1 MASFL
6 HRSWVEI
13 DLDNIEHNIREIRS
27 LIGSDVELM
36 ACVKADAY
44 GHGSGIVSLL
54 LERVGVDSF
63 GVSNINEAEV
73 LRKAGVKKPILILG
87 FTPPEL
93 AGLLTRLDV
102 TQTILNLEYATQLS
116 EQAKAIGATIKADI
130 KVDTG
135 MSRIGFL
142 ANDILSAANQIQ
154 ATCELPG
161 LKIEGIFTHFAVAD
175 ELTPFGKQYTEHQHA
190 QFAQLISRLAQ
201 QDIRFKSVH
210 CCNSAATLFYP
221 EMHHT
226 LVRVGIMIYGLPP
239 SENVSHKINLKPAMA
254 LKSAVSQVKELPI
267 DTSISYGARYTTDS
281 VKQIATLPL
290 GYADGYPRG
299 LGNKAR
305 AYIHGTLVPI
315 VGTICMDQLMIDVT
329 GLDVKQDDEVT
340 LFGGDSPI
348 GLTNLAGLTG
358 TICYELCCGISRRIP
373 RVYIKDKRILDAID
387 YSLLV

>member
-1 MASFL
+1 MTFL

-13 DLDNIEHNIREIRS
+13 DLDHIEHNIREIRS
-27 LIGSDVELM
+27 LIGNDVELM

-44 GHGSGIVSLL
+44 CHGSGIVSLF
-54 LERVGVDSF
+54 LERLGINSF

-73 LRKAGVKKPILILG
+73 LRKAGIKGSILILG

-93 AGLLTRLDV
+93 AGLLLRLDV
-102 TQTILNLEYATQLS
+102 TQTILSLSYAKQLS
-116 EQAKAIGATIKADI
+116 AEAEKIGATIKTGI

-142 ANDILSAANQIQ
+142 ANDINEAANQI
-154 ATCELPG
+154 AEACELPG
-161 LKIEGIFTHFAVAD
+161 LKNEGIFTHFAVAD
-175 ELTPFGKQYTEHQHA
+175 ELTPFGKQYTENQHQK
-190 QFAQLISRLAQ
+190 FAQLISRLSQ
-201 QDIRFKSVH
+201 QGIGFKSVH

-226 LVRVGIMIYGLPP
+226 LVRVGIMLYGLPP
-239 SENVSHKINLKPAMA
+239 SEMVSHKINLKPAMA
-254 LKSAVSQVKELPI
+254 LKSAVSMVKELPS
-267 DTSISYGARYTTDS
+267 DTPISYGCRYITEGTR
-281 VKQIATLPL
+281 QIATLPL
-290 GYADGYPRG
+290 GYADGYPRI
-299 LGNKAR
+299 LGGKAK

-348 GLTNLAGLTG
+348 GLQNLAGLAG

-373 RVYIKDKRILDAID
+373 RVYIKDKKVLDAID
-387 YSLLV
+387 YSMLV

>member
-1 MASFL
+1 MNSFL

-13 DLDNIEHNIREIRS
+13 DLDNIEHNVKEIRT
-27 LIGSDVELM
+27 LIGNDVELM

-44 GHGSGIVSLL
+44 GHGSGVVSLL

-73 LRKAGVKKPILILG
+73 LRKAGIKKPILILG

-93 AGLLTRLDV
+93 VGLLTRLDI
-102 TQTILNLEYATQLS
+102 TQTILSLEYAKALS
-116 EQAKAIGATIKADI
+116 EEAKRIGATIKSCI

-142 ANDILSAANQIQ
+142 ADDINTAANQIEQ
-154 ATCELPG
+154 ACNLPG
-161 LKIEGIFTHFAVAD
+161 IRAEGIFTHFAVAD
-175 ELTPFGKQYTEHQHA
+175 ELTPFGKQYTENQHA
-190 QFAQLISRLAQ
+190 KFAQLMSRLSQ
-201 QDIRFKSVH
+201 QGLRFKSVH
-210 CCNSAATLFYP
+210 CCNSAATLFYS

-239 SENVSHKINLKPAMA
+239 SESVSHKINLKPAMA
-254 LKSAVSQVKELPI
+254 LKSAISQVKELQN
-267 DTSISYGARYTTDS
+267 DTSISYGCRYITDGIRQ
-281 VKQIATLPL
+281 VATLPL
-290 GYADGYPRG
+290 GYADGYPRC
-299 LGNKAR
+299 LGDKAR

-340 LFGGDSPI
+340 MFGGDSPI
-348 GLTNLAGLTG
+348 GLQNLAGLAG

-373 RVYIKDKRILDAID
+373 RVYIKDKKILDAID
-387 YSLLV
+387 YSMLV